1 VTESDTDE
9 IIRKLRGKA
18 KGSDL
23 RAARELREWVE
34 IREEDEARNKD
45 KRLPEGWPHDVSF
58 SG

>member
-23 RAARELREWVE
+23 RAAREPREWVE

-45 KRLPEGWPHDVSF
+45 KLLPEL
-58 SG
+58 